1 MLEEPS
7 VGNDVDKIR
16 YHRQM
21 KEEAEREAK
30 HREQQINQFEEHLQ
44 RQQLLFDEFTS
55 SLLASI
61 LRNELR
67 LNAPTFFNTH
77 YTDTTNMDEG
87 ICPITYEEF
96 LEKAPSQVHLFYSQG
111 KARCGVYKESKLKF
125 YSRHIPRKQY
135 REHKCQLC
143 LFYRHIQWSC
153 PNYVCPRCKQNCGH
167 QRENCTAP

>member
-61 LRNELR
+61 PCNELW
-67 LNAPTFFNTH
+67 LNPPIFFHTH
-77 YTDTTNMDEG
+77 HTDTTNMDEG
-87 ICPITYEEF
+87 ICPITLAEF
-96 LEKAPSQVHLFYSQG
+96 QEKAPSQVHLFYSQG
-111 KARCGVYKESKLKF
+111 KARHGIYKESKLKF
-125 YSRHIPRKQY
+125 Y
-135 REHKCQLC
+135 
-143 LFYRHIQWSC
+143 
-153 PNYVCPRCKQNCGH
+153 
-167 QRENCTAP
+167 

>member
-61 LRNELR
+61 SRNELW
-67 LNAPTFFNTH
+67 LNAPTFFHTH
-77 YTDTTNMDEG
+77 HTDTTNMDEG
-87 ICPITYEEF
+87 IPPIMLEEF
-96 LEKAPSQVHLFYSQG
+96 REKAPSQVHLFYSQG
-111 KARCGVYKESKLKF
+111 KA
-125 YSRHIPRKQY
+125 
-135 REHKCQLC
+135 
-143 LFYRHIQWSC
+143 
-153 PNYVCPRCKQNCGH
+153 
-167 QRENCTAP
+167 